1 MADTMPPLTMS
12 FSRTQLLPGNVF
24 KSRLTCSER
33 ATYAIECADDLR
45 TWAPLVT
52 NSAMQLD
59 FTNAV
64 SLPVN
69 GRIFRAKE
77 IP

>member
-1 MADTMPPLTMS
+1 MS
-12 FSRTQLLPGNVF
+12 FSRTQLLPGHLF
-24 KSRLTCSER
+24 KSRLTCSDR
-33 ATYAIECADDLR
+33 TTYSIEYSDDFQ
-45 TWAPLVT
+45 TWTPLLT
-52 NSAMQLD
+52 NSAIQLD

-69 GRIFRAKE
+69 RRIFRAKV